1 MEMVQKNRGSI
12 PKLWPMFEPETVR
25 KMMTNLKILW
35 FLLAWDPK
43 IIQLTGQASFDTK
56 ALSVVSVQHP
66 VVLATPPSAF
76 SLLPAVGI
84 KKNRQLKLAVFF

>member
-43 IIQLTGQASFDTK
+43 IIQFLDKINEKIQWEKG
-56 ALSVVSVQHP
+56 
-66 VVLATPPSAF
+66 
-76 SLLPAVGI
+76 
-84 KKNRQLKLAVFF
+84 